1 MVFAGSGITYSELKE
16 MDLRRVPGSRRGPL
30 AVARRMEPQQKEIAV
45 PSGAAISAFKEV
57 KTWQTQ
63 ETSPMA

>member
-1 MVFAGSGITYSELKE
+1 
-16 MDLRRVPGSRRGPL
+16 
-30 AVARRMEPQQKEIAV
+30 MEPQQKEIAV